1 MVMNMDKIQITI
13 TRGCDE
19 SGNGGT
25 VIDTAG
31 AVLGTMT
38 DGTPILDAIAAA
50 FADAYGL
57 YEVDGEPVTPY
68 RNVSYQ
74 CRKFMTEVVFAYASK
89 QAAAMA
95 QAAAQQQTQAAL
107 SSVQIVEG

>member
-1 MVMNMDKIQITI
+1 MQIII
-13 TRGCDE
+13 TRGCEADG
-19 SGNGGT
+19 SGGT
-25 VIDTAG
+25 IIDNAG
-31 AVLGTMT
+31 AVLGNMT

-74 CRKFMTEVVFAYASK
+74 CRKFMTEIVSAYASK

-95 QAAAQQQTQAAL
+95 QAAAAQQTQAAL
-107 SSVQIVEG
+107 ESVQIIEG